1 MLLYTQAF
9 GLPHPHML
17 TGAIKMQSS
26 QKKLPPHPDSYRN
39 FFDNTH
45 DLLFLNETAAVRC
58 AGAFIY

>member
-1 MLLYTQAF
+1 
-9 GLPHPHML
+9 ML